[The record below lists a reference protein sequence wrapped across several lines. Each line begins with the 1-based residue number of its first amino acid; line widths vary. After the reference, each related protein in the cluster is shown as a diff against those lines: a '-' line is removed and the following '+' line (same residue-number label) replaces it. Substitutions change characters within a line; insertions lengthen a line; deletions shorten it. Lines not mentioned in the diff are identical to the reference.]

1 MRRSSK
7 MSECACGCGGLTK
20 GIWRRGHDVRA
31 MHRGART
38 QQTAGWPSIETVDAR
53 GCRTLVVRCPDST
66 LTWSEQHDCPSGVFA
81 AIEQVKHDYAID
93 PSRIYLFGSCS
104 GGREALALAAKYPD
118 RFVAVGLVSPEAE
131 FNPVAPLRPTDPM
144 AAVWLNQKTPLF
156 NM

>member
-1 MRRSSK
+1 

-66 LTWSEQHDCPSGVFA
+66 LTWSEQHDCRGQWLGRAECIDGIVVSGCQLTATAELAEATSEWVAFMSA
-81 AIEQVKHDYAID
+81 KPTIAK
-93 PSRIYLFGSCS
+93 L
-104 GGREALALAAKYPD
+104 REAAEAKMVAEA
-118 RFVAVGLVSPEAE
+118 FVEPIPPE
-131 FNPVAPLRPTDPM
+131 VLM
-144 AAVWLNQKTPLF
+144 
-156 NM
+156 